1 MGCATLL
8 AQRGGSAGCL
18 VACFMGGDGTVHTR
32 PACCGFLIPAPSVA
46 HRPAASATWGGKSWR
61 CRACRF
67 WRPPPVTA
75 SPTSSFSTWEDLG
88 EAGATA
94 QCGLQELWLCGHL
107 PECVMVG
114 LKHLGHG
121 VLRRDGLLP
130 LLRLFDRHPH
140 LQFIHCCTSPD
151 LAHPAGGSPDCSPA
165 AAPPSWL
172 TAAGSPSSC
181 CCRLS

>member
-1 MGCATLL
+1 MLEMPRL
-8 AQRGGSAGCL
+8 QVL
-18 VACFMGGDGTVHTR
+18 
-32 PACCGFLIPAPSVA
+32 
-46 HRPAASATWGGKSWR
+46 AASTGHGLSN
-61 CRACRF
+61 F
-67 WRPPPVTA
+67 LN
-75 SPTSSFSTWEDLG
+75 FYLEDLG

-94 QCGLQELWLCGHL
+94 QCALRELWLCGHL

-121 VLRRDGLLP
+121 VLRRDSLLP
-130 LLRLFDRHPH
+130 VLCLFDRHPH
-140 LQFIHCCTSPD
+140 LQFIHCCISPD